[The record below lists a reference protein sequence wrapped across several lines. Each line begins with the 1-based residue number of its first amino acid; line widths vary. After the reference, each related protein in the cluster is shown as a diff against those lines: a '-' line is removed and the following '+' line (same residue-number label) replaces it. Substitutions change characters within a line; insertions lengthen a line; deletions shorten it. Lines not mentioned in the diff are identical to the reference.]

1 MPSMA
6 MGRKRKRE
14 QDTMWVATSDLP
26 KSPGHPF
33 YKRLNQVLAA
43 NSFDAFVE
51 AACRRFYAAR
61 LGRPS
66 LPPGRYFR
74 LMLLGYFEGLG
85 SERAMAWRAADS
97 LAIRSFLG
105 LELEEA
111 APDHSTI
118 SRTRRLIDVE
128 THERVFTWVL
138 ERLAK
143 GGLLVGKTIGI
154 DATTLE
160 ANAAMRSIVRRDT
173 GASYEEFLKGLAKAS
188 GIKTPTREAL
198 ARLDRRRKKKASND
212 DWTSPSDPD
221 AKITKM
227 KDGRTHLAHKA
238 EHAVDVDTG
247 AIVAVT
253 VQGADE
259 GDTTTIENTLEEAE
273 EQLDALMEKTDK
285 VHPDGLS
292 EVVADKGYH
301 SDRTLVE
308 LEDQGLRSYVSE
320 PDRGRRKWKDD
331 IDGQEAVYANR
342 RRIRGERG
350 KRLQR
355 MRGELLERPFAHLYE
370 TGGMRRT
377 HLRGHTNILKRLLIH
392 AAGFNLGLV
401 MRTSIGVGTPRGL
414 QGALRALLGSLA
426 RLTISLRALLDDL
439 TAELHPKSLQ
449 PSAREPICQGSL
461 KMALATGC

>member
-1 MPSMA
+1 
-6 MGRKRKRE
+6 
-14 QDTMWVATSDLP
+14 
-26 KSPGHPF
+26 
-33 YKRLNQVLAA
+33 
-43 NSFDAFVE
+43 
-51 AACRRFYAAR
+51 
-61 LGRPS
+61 
-66 LPPGRYFR
+66 
-74 LMLLGYFEGLG
+74 
-85 SERAMAWRAADS
+85 
-97 LAIRSFLG
+97 
-105 LELEEA
+105 
-111 APDHSTI
+111 
-118 SRTRRLIDVE
+118 LIDVE

-221 AKITKM
+221 SKITKM

-238 EHAVDVDTG
+238 EHAVDVETG
-247 AIVAVT
+247 AIIAVT

-259 GDTTTIENTLEEAE
+259 GDTSTIGKTLEEAE
-273 EQLDALMEKTDK
+273 ERLDAVMEKSDQI
-285 VHPDGLS
+285 HSDGLS

-331 IDGQEAVYANR
+331 VDAQQAVYANR
-342 RRIRGERG
+342 RRIRGGRG
-350 KRLQR
+350 KRLHR
-355 MRGELLERPFAHLYE
+355 MRGELIERPFAHLYE

-401 MRTSIGVGTPRGL
+401 MRTWIGVGTPRGL
-414 QGALRALLGSLA
+414 QGALQALLSSLA
-426 RLTISLRALLDDL
+426 SCTISLGAFLDDL
-439 TAELHPKSLQ
+439 MADLHPKPLR
-449 PSAREPICQGSL
+449 PPECEPICG
-461 KMALATGC
+461 AA

>member
-1 MPSMA
+1 
-6 MGRKRKRE
+6 
-14 QDTMWVATSDLP
+14 MWVATGDLP
-26 KSPGHPF
+26 RSPGHPF
-33 YKRLNQVLAA
+33 YQRLNQVLAA
-43 NSFDAFVE
+43 NSFDSFVE
-51 AACRRFYAAR
+51 AACRRFYAPKM
-61 LGRPS
+61 GRPS

-85 SERAMAWRAADS
+85 SERGMAWRAADS

-105 LELEEA
+105 LELDEA

-118 SRTRRLIDVE
+118 SRTRRLIDME
-128 THERVFTWVL
+128 THQRVFTWVL

-143 GGLLVGKTIGI
+143 GGLLAGKTIGI

-259 GDTTTIENTLEEAE
+259 GDTSTIGKTLEEAE
-273 EQLDALMEKTDK
+273 EKLDAVMEKSDQI
-285 VHPDGLS
+285 HPDGLS

-308 LEDQGLRSYVSE
+308 LEDQGLRSYLSE

-331 IDGQEAVYANR
+331 VDAQQAVYANR

-350 KRLQR
+350 KRLHR
-355 MRGELLERPFAHLYE
+355 MRGELIERPFAHLYE

-401 MRTSIGVGTPRGL
+401 MRTWIGVGTPRGL
-414 QGALRALLGSLA
+414 QGALQALLGSLSK
-426 RLTISLRALLDDL
+426 LTNSLGEVLDSL
-439 TAELHPKSLQ
+439 TADLHSNPLRQ
-449 PSAREPICQGSL
+449 PACGPICT
-461 KMALATGC
+461 AA